1 MPMPEMISVE
11 VHSGIK
17 SPVLQKLHK
26 QLTQSIISKVLKV
39 VAEETSLA
47 LEAIETAID
56 EANKETRG
64 GAK

>member
-1 MPMPEMISVE
+1 MPMPEMISVK